1 MSLAKERELESRYV
15 MGTFARAD
23 VEFVDGHGMYLED
36 DEGKRYLDF
45 LAGIGVCCLG
55 HSSPVV
61 VDAIERQAERLVH
74 CSNYFYIEH
83 RGEVARRVSELADRG
98 LDAGEALGW
107 KSFFANS
114 GAEANECAMKLVRL
128 QAHRAGSSANTI
140 VCLNGGFH
148 GRTLETVAATMQG
161 WLQDD
166 FRPLPGG
173 FLAVDPGDVDAL
185 ERVLSCESNGVVAVM
200 VEPIQGESGVHPLG
214 TDYLRA
220 VRDLTREHGAS
231 MICDEVQC
239 GVFRAGAPFAFQLA
253 GITPDVF
260 TMAKGIAGGVPM
272 GLCAARPELA
282 DTYHPGDHGSTFGGS
297 NLAVACADAVLE
309 ELEQGRYE
317 ESAERVGT
325 YLMRGLA
332 TLPHVTEVRG
342 SGLMVGC
349 DLDGSAP
356 DAHDVVASALEA
368 GLVINATGPHTL
380 RFLPPLICEE
390 TDVDVCLDRLGA
402 VLS

>member
-1 MSLAKERELESRYV
+1 
-15 MGTFARAD
+15 
-23 VEFVDGHGMYLED
+23 
-36 DEGKRYLDF
+36 
-45 LAGIGVCCLG
+45 
-55 HSSPVV
+55 
-61 VDAIERQAERLVH
+61 
-74 CSNYFYIEH
+74 
-83 RGEVARRVSELADRG
+83 
-98 LDAGEALGW
+98 
-107 KSFFANS
+107 
-114 GAEANECAMKLVRL
+114 
-128 QAHRAGSSANTI
+128 
-140 VCLNGGFH
+140 
-148 GRTLETVAATMQG
+148 
-161 WLQDD
+161 
-166 FRPLPGG
+166 
-173 FLAVDPGDVDAL
+173 
-185 ERVLSCESNGVVAVM
+185 
-200 VEPIQGESGVHPLG
+200 
-214 TDYLRA
+214 
-220 VRDLTREHGAS
+220 
-231 MICDEVQC
+231 
-239 GVFRAGAPFAFQLA
+239 
-253 GITPDVF
+253 
-260 TMAKGIAGGVPM
+260 MAKGIAGGVPM